1 MRMRLA
7 CGLLLLA
14 SGLFGSGCCL
24 TRQGACGAGV
34 GCDSCA
40 TGGYETCGECQPGM
54 CHHPWL
60 WSHAKSALTCG
71 AGCGDVYWGEWA
83 SDPPAGGDS
92 CDSCG
97 TAGCGGGCGFWN
109 PLRGLA
115 HLWGYRYAPAGSSMG
130 YDMGYDEGCDSCADS
145 HESYDTIMPA
155 EEEIEE
161 ALPTPK
167 PDAEPE
173 PEPAKQASVKRSI
186 KATNASATVNPTKT
200 VKHLPASHR
209 TTTVRRK

>member
-1 MRMRLA
+1 
-7 CGLLLLA
+7 
-14 SGLFGSGCCL
+14 
-24 TRQGACGAGV
+24 
-34 GCDSCA
+34 
-40 TGGYETCGECQPGM
+40 M

-60 WSHAKSALTCG
+60 WSRAKSALTCG

-97 TAGCGGGCGFWN
+97 TVGCGGGCGGCWN

-115 HLWGYRYAPAGSSMG
+115 HLWGYRYAPAGNGME

-145 HESYDTIMPA
+145 HESYDTIMPG
-155 EEEIEE
+155 EEVIEE
-161 ALPTPK
+161 MLPTPK
-167 PDAEPE
+167 PEAEPE
-173 PEPAKQASVKRSI
+173 PEPAKQASLKRSTKTI
-186 KATNASATVNPTKT
+186 NPSATVPPTKT

-209 TTTVRRK
+209 TTNVRRK